1 MVGKHTIRYITN
13 EVKLVRI
20 WQIPARERTRNREGK
35 GIGQDKERDTKKGGD
50 IWLDFE

>member
-20 WQIPARERTRNREGK
+20 WQIPARERTRER
-35 GIGQDKERDTKKGGD
+35 DKERDTKKGGD
-50 IWLDFE
+50 REERTRETGV